1 MRRFLTSIMLFVL
14 AVPVAHS
21 APDGAQILQG
31 CSAVIRQQEGK
42 DLSPDETFSALFCL
56 GYVSGVTDMVGL
68 FPPQKDGKKL
78 ICVPPSGISNDQ
90 AIRIVVKWLSSNPET
105 LHQTARTEIFLALA
119 KAFPC
124 GGQ

>member
-1 MRRFLTSIMLFVL
+1 MVRLIACIILFVL
-14 AVPVAHS
+14 VVPVAHS
-21 APDGAQILQG
+21 APDGAQILEG

-42 DLSPDETFSALFCL
+42 DLSAEETFSALFCF

-78 ICVPPSGISNDQ
+78 ICVPTSGISNDQ
-90 AIRIVVKWLSSNPET
+90 VIRIVVKWLSSNPET
-105 LHQTARTEIFLALA
+105 LHQAARTEIFLALA

-124 GGQ
+124 TGQ